1 MTQPTHVIRTI
12 HDIRI
17 GDAVRSLMD
26 GSLGEAVDVDGACI
40 KVRWDDDTHSIYHKR
55 DGFVLFTPTTG
66 PAAA

>member
-1 MTQPTHVIRTI
+1 MHNTIRTI

-17 GDAVRSLMD
+17 GDQVRSCAD
-26 GSLGEAVDVDGACI
+26 GSLGNVVDVDGACV
-40 KVRWDDDTHSIYHKR
+40 KVRWDDDTYSIYHKR